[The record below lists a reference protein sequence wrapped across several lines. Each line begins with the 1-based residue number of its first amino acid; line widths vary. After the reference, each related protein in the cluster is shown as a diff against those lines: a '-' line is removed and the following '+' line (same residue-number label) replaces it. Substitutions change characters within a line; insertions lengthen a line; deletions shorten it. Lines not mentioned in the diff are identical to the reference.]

1 MSRTVIQVENLAKRY
16 NLGSIGHQSLRKEMQ
31 SSWARFRGREDPNA
45 CVLQRAGG
53 TNVCGSQLWALRDV
67 SFGVDEGEVLG
78 IIGRNGSGK
87 STLLKVISRV
97 TGPTRGEVRLR
108 GRVASLLEVG
118 TGFHP
123 ELTGRENIYLNGAI
137 LGMRQREIRAKFKE
151 IVAFAEVEEFIDT
164 PVKRYSSGMYT
175 RLAFAV
181 AAHLDAEI
189 LVVDE
194 VLAVGD
200 AEFQKRCIGKMESV
214 AQGGRTVLFVSH
226 NLMAVRNL
234 CSRALLFDAGTL
246 QHVGSVGTVLEE
258 YSRLRNVERRCVDLE
273 VGSPGSSAAGAA
285 LRRVAVEPA
294 SGRADQ
300 EISVSSPFVIK
311 VLVHVAQAEEEI
323 GVFLHCYGEQGEM
336 VFSTGSFFQPEL
348 VGKRLVPGDHEFTCE
363 VPAPLLND
371 GEYTLDV
378 FLVRR
383 RQEVVARE
391 DSILTFRVQAEA
403 LQTEGWN
410 WRPAGVVRPQLR
422 WGWARR

>member
-1 MSRTVIQVENLAKRY
+1 MSRTVIQVEDLAKRY
-16 NLGSIGHQSLRKEMQ
+16 RLGSIGHQSLRKELQ
-31 SSWARFRGREDPNA
+31 SSWARLRGREDPNA

-123 ELTGRENIYLNGAI
+123 ELTGRENVFLNGAI
-137 LGMRQREIRAKFKE
+137 LGMRQREIRARFKE

-214 AQGGRTVLFVSH
+214 ARGGRTVLFVSH

-234 CSRALLFDAGTL
+234 CSRALLLDAGTL
-246 QHVGSVGTVLEE
+246 QRVGSVGTVLEE

-273 VGSPGSSAAGAA
+273 VGSPVGRAAGAA

-300 EISVSSPFVIK
+300 EISVSSPFVIR
-311 VLVHVAQAEEEI
+311 VLVRVAQAEEEI
-323 GVFLHCYGEQGEM
+323 GVFLHCYSEQAEM

-410 WRPAGVVRPQLR
+410 WRPAGVVRPQLH
-422 WGWARR
+422 WGWTRR